1 MTNTNTPTGTD
12 GSGKGSILK
21 DSKIAAVVTGA
32 VAAAGL
38 YVADW
43 LGQLDITPLPD
54 QLEPLVGGA
63 ILTAVAWLTAKF
75 APRR

>member
-1 MTNTNTPTGTD
+1 MTNVNVPAGTD

-21 DSKIAAVVTGA
+21 DSKIASVVTGA

-43 LGQLDITPLPD
+43 LGQLDISPLPD
-54 QLEPLVGGA
+54 QLEPLVAGG